1 MTDYFLFS
9 LKNRLTIF
17 NFTLYLGIIEKY
29 IINYIENWNL
39 LDSNHKVP
47 NKKQYYY
54 DFLYKVLKEETEKLQ
69 NIQKKTNTKSI
80 VLIDL
85 QKQGNLAKYF
95 ENYEIFI
102 KQNAK
107 IMKKLHK
114 NTFFTN
120 LSFNKT
126 NGVFQNLKCLEL
138 LGEEEEFLKKLKIV

>member
-17 NFTLYLGIIEKY
+17 NYTLYLSIIENS
-29 IINYIENWNL
+29 IINYIESWNL
-39 LDSNHKVP
+39 LDLNYKVP

-54 DFLYKVLKEETEKLQ
+54 NFLYKVLKEETENLQ

-95 ENYEIFI
+95 ENYEVFI
-102 KQNAK
+102 KQNTK

-114 NTFFTN
+114 NVFFTD

-126 NGVFQNLKCLEL
+126 NGSFQNLKCLDL
-138 LGEEEEFLKKLKIV
+138 FGEEEEFLKKLKIV

>member
-17 NFTLYLGIIEKY
+17 NYTLYLSIIENS
-29 IINYIENWNL
+29 IINYIESWNL
-39 LDSNHKVP
+39 LDLNYKVP

-54 DFLYKVLKEETEKLQ
+54 NFLYKVLKEETENLQ

-95 ENYEIFI
+95 ENYEGFI

-114 NTFFTN
+114 NVFFTD

-126 NGVFQNLKCLEL
+126 NGSFQNLKCLDL
-138 LGEEEEFLKKLKIV
+138 FGEEEEFLKKLKIV